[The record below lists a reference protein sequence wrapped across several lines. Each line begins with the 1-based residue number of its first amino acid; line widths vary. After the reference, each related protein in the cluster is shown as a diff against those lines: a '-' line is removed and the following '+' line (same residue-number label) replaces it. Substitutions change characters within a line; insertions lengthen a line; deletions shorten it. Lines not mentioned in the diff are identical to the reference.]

1 MPLQQA
7 TKPVTLGTTMKIKLP
22 IGQVVPNAKRGA
34 LHSWVNCDVRPV
46 RLEGLLRGLVL
57 QIVKAVLLVK
67 SPQVLVQPSAQL
79 VQQASHLQ
87 HQEQQSAK
95 NARLGNLLI
104 SLLLQL
110 AKPVPGAHMSLLQGP
125 LAALHALL
133 ANHLQPQERLERLHA
148 KNARLENFTM
158 LLQHSAQLVQQAN
171 IQHH

>member
-1 MPLQQA
+1 MQHQ
-7 TKPVTLGTTMKIKLP
+7 VTESVKNARLDNLP
-22 IGQVVPNAKRGA
+22 MS
-34 LHSWVNCDVRPV
+34 L
-46 RLEGLLRGLVL
+46 LLRLARSVL
-57 QIVKAVLLVK
+57 WVRFL
-67 SPQVLVQPSAQL
+67 QVLAQPSAQL